1 MANYN
6 IDPFEEPEKY
16 IIRNNGCKY
25 DTIKNELIEGNC
37 ENEIPAIADLRTQC
51 IVCGEVL
58 YCEIP
63 IRCDC

>member
-1 MANYN
+1 MSEE

-16 IIRNNGCKY
+16 IVRNSGCDY
-25 DTIKNELIEGNC
+25 DTIKDKLFDCDCDNPIPSIAELK
-37 ENEIPAIADLRTQC
+37 TQY

-63 IRCDC
+63 IKCE